1 MKHLE
6 GMGYWKHFGK
16 AMKWSY
22 LLCVGGVLGF
32 FHAIFPFV
40 YPNIISNTVSGIKR
54 ELDAAIR
61 KKRRGR

>member
-6 GMGYWKHFGK
+6 GIGYWKHFGK
-16 AMKWSY
+16 AVKWSY

-32 FHAIFPFV
+32 IHAVFPFI
-40 YPNIISNTVSGIKR
+40 YQNIISNTSSKVKKQI
-54 ELDAAIR
+54 DDMNR